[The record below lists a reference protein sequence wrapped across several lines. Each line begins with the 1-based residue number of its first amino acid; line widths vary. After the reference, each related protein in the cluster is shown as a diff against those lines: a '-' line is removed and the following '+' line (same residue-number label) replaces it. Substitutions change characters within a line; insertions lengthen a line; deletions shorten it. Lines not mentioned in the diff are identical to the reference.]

1 MGILRAD
8 NMKYF
13 DKLYK
18 AECSLN
24 QSLQRKDSIVGL
36 ALCHL

>member
-18 AECSLN
+18 AEGSLN
-24 QSLQRKDSIVGL
+24 QSLQRKDSIAGIT
-36 ALCHL
+36 LCHL